1 MKLSVLICTI
11 PERKEK
17 FDILLNKLQF
27 LSINKDVEILCDNR
41 ARGTVTIG
49 QKRND
54 LINKSTG
61 DYISFVDDDDDISN
75 NYFDLILNAIDKS
88 PDCVGF
94 KIICDMEGIKEI
106 AAASIKYD
114 WMENMD
120 GFRYVRSIY
129 HKTPVKRE
137 IVLKCMFPNQSFGED
152 YQYSMR
158 LKPHLK
164 KEIYID
170 EFLYYYNYKYENP
183 KIKYGL

>member
-75 NYFDLILNAIDKS
+75 NYFDLILNAIETDMLSKS
-88 PDCVGF
+88 
-94 KIICDMEGIKEI
+94 I
-106 AAASIKYD
+106 
-114 WMENMD
+114 
-120 GFRYVRSIY
+120 
-129 HKTPVKRE
+129 
-137 IVLKCMFPNQSFGED
+137 LK
-152 YQYSMR
+152 
-158 LKPHLK
+158 
-164 KEIYID
+164 
-170 EFLYYYNYKYENP
+170 
-183 KIKYGL
+183 